1 MTVFVFVG
9 YDERQDLAFKACR
22 QSIYDVTPFGDD
34 VRVVPVCH
42 RLLRQ
47 SGMFTREW
55 TTRADGITIDKMDG
69 RPFSTNFAFTRFL
82 VPHMADNLF
91 GYSNESPVVF
101 VDSDF
106 IFRESPTKMVEE
118 SDFATKPVSVVKHNY
133 EATCM
138 TKMDNQSQANY
149 NRKLWSSLMIFNMKF
164 LGYFPTIRQVNE
176 ESGRWLHGFE
186 WLPDKYIGDIPERWN
201 YIPKHSEPRVQQH
214 NIGAV
219 HYTEGTFLTTD
230 TRNYEDQYL
239 FQTLQTVLER
249 AKSDTSI
256 LRLIS

>member
-1 MTVFVFVG
+1 MTVYVFVG

-22 QSIYDVTPFGDD
+22 QSIYDVSKDED
-34 VRVVPVCH
+34 VRVIPVCH

-47 SGMFTREW
+47 SGMFIREW
-55 TTRADGITIDKMDG
+55 ITRADGVTIDKMDG

-82 VPHMADNLF
+82 VPMMVDTIF
-91 GYSNESPVVF
+91 GYKNSDPAVF

-106 IFRESPTKMVEE
+106 IFRESPTKMIEE
-118 SDFATKPVSVVKHNY
+118 SDFNTKPVSVVKHNY
-133 EATCM
+133 TAPGG
-138 TKMDNQSQANY
+138 TKMDRQPQADY

-164 LGYFPTIRQVNE
+164 AGYFPTLREVNE
-176 ESGRWLHGFE
+176 KSGSWLHQFS
-186 WLPDKYIGDIPERWN
+186 WIPDKYIGDIPERWN
-201 YIPKHSEPRVQQH
+201 YIPTHSESRVQQH

-219 HYTEGTFLTTD
+219 HYTEGTFLTTE

-239 FQTLQTVLER
+239 WQTLQTVLEKAR
-249 AKSDTSI
+249 TDTSV